1 MFSDTVD
8 YKPKIEPKRD
18 GVFLPKL
25 DVELQVSLLQS
36 LPTVSLQKL
45 GFESDKGPFQDK
57 PVNGDAADSTGSA
70 PKDKDP
76 EKKAESA
83 PAAAANGKDAE
94 PTQPIKKK
102 KPVKKTIPAW
112 AR

>member
-1 MFSDTVD
+1 MFSDKVD
-8 YKPKIEPKRD
+8 YKPKIETKLD

-45 GFESDKGPFQDK
+45 EFQNDTGPFQDM

-70 PKDKDP
+70 PKDKDL

-83 PAAAANGKDAE
+83 PVAAADGKDAE
-94 PTQPIKKK
+94 PTKKKK

-112 AR
+112 ARYD